1 MVNVDLPQQ
10 ARGGVAIVDA
20 QLAARTVAIGV
31 DRGLGHAELAG
42 DLFRGEM
49 LVDQPQALPL
59 AGRQKVE
66 RVVVDVRSRIHRRRL

>member
-31 DRGLGHAELAG
+31 DRGLGHAELAA
-42 DLFRGEM
+42 DLLGRQV
-49 LVDQPQALPL
+49 LVDQAQTLPL
-59 AGRQKVE
+59 PGGQQADRAGD
-66 RVVVDVRSRIHRRRL
+66 DVHARSHNR